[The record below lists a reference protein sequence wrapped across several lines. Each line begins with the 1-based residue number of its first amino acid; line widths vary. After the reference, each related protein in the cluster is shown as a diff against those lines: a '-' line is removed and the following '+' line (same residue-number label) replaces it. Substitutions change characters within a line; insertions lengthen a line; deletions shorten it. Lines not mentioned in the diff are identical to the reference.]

1 MVVVFILITPR
12 VAIHLHHQTLLPIQ
26 PAQPAQPAQQI
37 LPILPIPIP
46 VIHIME

>member
-1 MVVVFILITPR
+1 MVVVFIPTTPR

-26 PAQPAQPAQQI
+26 PIQPAQQV

-46 VIHIME
+46 VIRIME